1 MKKTICQSAACAWE
15 AIKRPEMR
23 HKLHYEWG
31 LYKSQ
36 NEKSPL
42 VAFRL
47 HHECA
52 SPLIKILTVIGIM
65 VAMCATACAITSLFG
80 RLCHRHACR
89 CEAKHLNG

>member
-1 MKKTICQSAACAWE
+1 
-15 AIKRPEMR
+15 MR

-31 LYKSQ
+31 LYKSK